1 MSLWFGGKT
10 FPGCPHYWFT
20 ICIWKKLVNFLL
32 KMPNTYTEITIN
44 KKIPQLK
51 NQSDTA
57 RLTPTFGKL
66 FFHIKKQNIHKYIL
80 KESVVSNLICQ
91 VLYLATSLLKKKR
104 STQYLRM
111 NAREK
116 KRKTYFCTPHM
127 SRPAAFNKKK
137 QTTNVA
143 IICPIQWVELNLK
156 GCWWVWVL
164 DTLVLWHINK
174 QFLHTFG
181 HFNDYYIIP
190 KTIEIRINSPS
201 SKT

>member
-1 MSLWFGGKT
+1 MQKIGQ
-10 FPGCPHYWFT
+10 
-20 ICIWKKLVNFLL
+20 FLIENA
-32 KMPNTYTEITIN
+32 KSIY
-44 KKIPQLK
+44 K
-51 NQSDTA
+51 NYNA
-57 RLTPTFGKL
+57 K
-66 FFHIKKQNIHKYIL
+66 IKKPAAKKSKWHSSTHTYIRKIILPYKKNKNIHKYIL
-80 KESVVSNLICQ
+80 KESVVSNPICQ
-91 VLYLATSLLKKKR
+91 VLYLATSLLKKKW

-156 GCWWVWVL
+156 GRRWVWFL
-164 DTLVLWHINK
+164 DTLVLLHINK
-174 QFLHTFG
+174 LFLHTFG
-181 HFNDYYIIP
+181 HSNAYYIIP
-190 KTIEIRINSPS
+190 QTIEIRINSPS